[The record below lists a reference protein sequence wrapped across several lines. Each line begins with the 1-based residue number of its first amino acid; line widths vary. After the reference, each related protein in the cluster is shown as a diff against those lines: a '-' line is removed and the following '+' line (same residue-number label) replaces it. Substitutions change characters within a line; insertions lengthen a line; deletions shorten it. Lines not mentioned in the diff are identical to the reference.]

1 MVTFT
6 AYITYPV
13 IFTVYLYSNIP
24 IILFVQLHNYRY
36 IFHVLIV
43 CCLHIS
49 INTPEMLAFFIT
61 TCIYIFILFYNL
73 KKKFSPTSFSG

>member
-49 INTPEMLAFFIT
+49 TLPEMFAFFIT
-61 TCIYIFILFYNL
+61 TCIYIYSFYFIFFFN
-73 KKKFSPTSFSG
+73 FPPSSFSG

>member
-24 IILFVQLHNYRY
+24 ITMF
-36 IFHVLIV
+36 IV
-43 CCLHIS
+43 CTTAQLPVHFPC
-49 INTPEMLAFFIT
+49 TYCMLFT
-61 TCIYIFILFYNL
+61 HLN
-73 KKKFSPTSFSG
+73 

>member
-24 IILFVQLHNYRY
+24 IILFVQLHNCRY

-43 CCLHIS
+43 CCLHVS
-49 INTPEMLAFFIT
+49 TLPEMFAFFIT
-61 TCIYIFILFYNL
+61 TCIYIFILFHNF
-73 KKKFSPTSFSG
+73 KKKISPTSFSG

>member
-24 IILFVQLHNYRY
+24 IILFVQLHNY

-49 INTPEMLAFFIT
+49 TLPEMFAFFIT
-61 TCIYIFILFYNL
+61 TCIYIYSFYFIFFKN
-73 KKKFSPTSFSG
+73 FPPSSFSG